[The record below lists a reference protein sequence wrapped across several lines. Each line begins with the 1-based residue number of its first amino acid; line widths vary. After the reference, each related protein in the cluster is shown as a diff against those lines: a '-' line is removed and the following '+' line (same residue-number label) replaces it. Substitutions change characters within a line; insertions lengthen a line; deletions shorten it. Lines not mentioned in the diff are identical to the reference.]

1 MNCFFASYLYRWNC
15 HDFSGPIKSCV
26 AHGTFSNGE
35 FYKRQTRIE
44 TIYKR
49 RQYTLGLDD
58 AFCHNNSR
66 NGVDR
71 KGRRSY
77 TAMLLFGMISTQG
90 YEHLFSSGPR
100 ILVFVAFRA
109 TEERLINRVESSEW
123 TIIHECLIAT
133 IAHQFRMATKLMLA
147 LENIIGRFV
156 IARGIKQFK
165 IYSAMEN
172 WLCSR

>member
-1 MNCFFASYLYRWNC
+1 MGNFTSDKQGQKRY
-15 HDFSGPIKSCV
+15 I
-26 AHGTFSNGE
+26 NG
-35 FYKRQTRIE
+35 
-44 TIYKR
+44 R
-49 RQYTLGLDD
+49 RYTLGLDD

-90 YEHLFSSGPR
+90 YEHLFSSGSR
-100 ILVFVAFRA
+100 ILVFATFPA

-147 LENIIGRFV
+147 PENIIGRFV
-156 IARGIKQFK
+156 IARGIKQFTKYTAPWK
-165 IYSAMEN
+165 IDCA
-172 WLCSR
+172 LVKLKATRLSRSGMVHRQEQNHGNTQS